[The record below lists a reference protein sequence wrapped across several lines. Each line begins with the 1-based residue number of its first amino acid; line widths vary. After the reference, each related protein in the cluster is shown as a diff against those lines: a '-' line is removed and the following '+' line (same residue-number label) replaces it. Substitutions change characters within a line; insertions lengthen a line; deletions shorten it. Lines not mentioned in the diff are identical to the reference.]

1 MYLYVYVYILYI
13 HINTYIYIYIF
24 IDFHRLM
31 SFEVQSC
38 VNLNGTNGK
47 EGRTQQE
54 KKRFTDRKTFEA
66 IVCK

>member
-1 MYLYVYVYILYI
+1 MYKNLYYF
-13 HINTYIYIYIF
+13 IYFDCCQYIF
-24 IDFHRLM
+24 FHRLM
-31 SFEVQSC
+31 SFKVHSC
-38 VNLNGTNGK
+38 NNLSGTNRK